1 MNSLVI
7 YNQRVHPIIC
17 LRTVHKRVTEMEKD
31 KIIILVEKENLN
43 PEKLRSVIDV
53 DGCGSVVSFVGLT
66 RGEDNAIKVKRLEFD
81 AWENKLHE
89 VLTDIARISIEKFDV
104 KSVLIALRTGIVEP
118 SEPIVCIHVG
128 SKHRAAGFK
137 ACSWL
142 IDELKLQAPL
152 WKKEVRSDG
161 EIWKQ
166 GLG

>member
-81 AWENKLHE
+81 AWENKLHGK
-89 VLTDIARISIEKFDV
+89 VIFHILQNLAFLNDDVHRIIQ
-104 KSVLIALRTGIVEP
+104 LIYQRR
-118 SEPIVCIHVG
+118 VCTFLYRKLITLHVAYIH
-128 SKHRAAGFK
+128 
-137 ACSWL
+137 
-142 IDELKLQAPL
+142 QP
-152 WKKEVRSDG
+152 
-161 EIWKQ
+161 
-166 GLG
+166 